1 MTTRIVIDV
10 EQRGR
15 TLGRFGIG
23 GARLRALLVLV
34 SLLVT
39 LQALVLIGVSWKVF
53 SVLSERPSAMSENAL
68 MGSRLQEIEER
79 QARVD
84 QALDRVLGYD
94 AKLRRLTGED
104 SGVRA
109 FGIGPLS
116 ELEAAAA
123 VRDGRTVTL
132 PGEALKSGGA
142 AGEQL
147 NSLLGDI
154 EQRTHSHE
162 PRVVRAEES
171 LQDVGDYLDERTSL
185 QRADPS
191 IWPVRG
197 WLTSGFGWR
206 RNPVL
211 RSRQLHT
218 GLDIAAARGTA
229 VIAPADGHVVF
240 AGYHSALGNVLVIDH
255 GYGVTTKYAHTSAIL
270 VEVGDR
276 ILRGDM
282 IARVGNTGRSAGPH
296 LHYEVFKDGV
306 PQDPM
311 RYLRTNG

>member
-10 EQRGR
+10 EQKGR

-23 GARLRALLVLV
+23 GARLRAVLALV
-34 SLLVT
+34 SLLVAI
-39 LQALVLIGVSWKVF
+39 QALVLIGVSWKVF
-53 SVLSERPSAMSENAL
+53 SLLSDRPSAMSENAL
-68 MGSRLQEIEER
+68 MGSRLQEIEGR
-79 QARVD
+79 QAQVD
-84 QALDRVLGYD
+84 HALVRVLVYD

-123 VRDGRTVTL
+123 ARDGRTVTL
-132 PGEALKSGGA
+132 PGEALKSVGSS
-142 AGEQL
+142 GERL
-147 NSLLGDI
+147 NSLLDDMN
-154 EQRTHSHE
+154 QRAHPHE

-171 LQDVGDYLDERTSL
+171 LQEVANYLNERTSL
-185 QRADPS
+185 ERADPS

-218 GLDIAAARGTA
+218 GLDIAAPRGTA
-229 VIAPADGHVVF
+229 VMAPADGHVVF
-240 AGYHSALGNVLVIDH
+240 AGYHSAFGNVLVIDH
-255 GYGVTTKYAHTSAIL
+255 GSGITTKYAHTSDIL

-282 IARVGNTGRSAGPH
+282 IARVGNTGRSTGPH
-296 LHYEVFKDGV
+296 LHYEVVKDGV
-306 PQDPM
+306 PRDPM
-311 RYLRTNG
+311 RYLRGNG